1 MTAVSSGCCSDS
13 RSLWIAEERLQ
24 EESRQRTHVSTAA
37 SLSQCSL

>member
-24 EESRQRTHVSTAA
+24 EESRQRTHVSTDQ
-37 SLSQCSL
+37 LR